1 MPDWFGSANV
11 FFPYSLSCLETR
23 FSQIRKYFVP
33 KLWKSTSY
41 LNAKNEG
48 CSPPLHKYIC
58 YADLKCVTDR
68 YIWLN
73 CGNRATPGWNQG
85 TKYSKY
91 ARHRHKWGRFGLW
104 SKDQYDKAL
113 LTKDFFQRNPCQAYL
128 LFLLWFIFQALPPV
142 ATLWRLWF
150 LMNPFQTFFPL
161 CNSHNAI
168 FTSSS
173 KC

>member
-48 CSPPLHKYIC
+48 CRCICPSLHKYIC

-73 CGNRATPGWNQG
+73 SRVELRNQIFQICSPSPQMRQVW
-85 TKYSKY
+85 TLIKRSIWQSYV
-91 ARHRHKWGRFGLW
+91 
-104 SKDQYDKAL
+104 L
-113 LTKDFFQRNPCQAYL
+113 LTKDFF
-128 LFLLWFIFQALPPV
+128 
-142 ATLWRLWF
+142 
-150 LMNPFQTFFPL
+150 
-161 CNSHNAI
+161 NAI
-168 FTSSS
+168 PAKNICFFFCDLLAPSGALVFIMVY
-173 KC
+173 

>member
-48 CSPPLHKYIC
+48 CRCICPSLHKYIC

-73 CGNRATPGWNQG
+73 RATPGWNQG

-91 ARHRHKWGRFGLW
+91 AGHRHKWGRFGLW
-104 SKDQYDKAL
+104 SKDQYDKHVL
-113 LTKDFFQRNPCQAYL
+113 LTKDFF
-128 LFLLWFIFQALPPV
+128 
-142 ATLWRLWF
+142 
-150 LMNPFQTFFPL
+150 
-161 CNSHNAI
+161 NAI
-168 FTSSS
+168 PAKHICFFFCDLFFKRCRRLLPSDVYGF
-173 KC
+173 

>member
-1 MPDWFGSANV
+1 MPDWFGSANA

-23 FSQIRKYFVP
+23 LSQIRKYFVP

-48 CSPPLHKYIC
+48 CRCICPSLHKYIC

-73 CGNRATPGWNQG
+73 SRVELRNQIFQICSPSPQMRQVW
-85 TKYSKY
+85 TLIKRSI
-91 ARHRHKWGRFGLW
+91 WESTF
-104 SKDQYDKAL
+104 DKG
-113 LTKDFFQRNPCQAYL
+113 FFQRNPCQEYL

-150 LMNPFQTFFPL
+150 LMNPFQTFFSL